1 MSFRNNG
8 FHNTRAYEP
17 DPPTLAPGLLSS
29 AIVWV
34 RQQFDRLLRS
44 GASSSISAV
53 TPFSGDEGPYSLLGS
68 DVRHRP
74 SDRTDS
80 TVFTMADRE
89 PGFQTRLQPARMN
102 DVRRSERQAER

>member
-17 DPPTLAPGLLSS
+17 DPPTPAPGLLSS

-34 RQQFDRLLRS
+34 RQKFDKLLRS

-68 DVRHRP
+68 EVRDRP
-74 SDRTDS
+74 SDRADS
-80 TVFTMADRE
+80 TVFPMAERDA
-89 PGFQTRLQPARMN
+89 GFHTKLRPARVN
-102 DVRRSERQAER
+102 SVHRPERRAER